1 MATNIDSRTTS
12 LGKLLANDYT
22 RFAVP
27 PYQRDYSWK
36 KEQVQQLWKDITD
49 NKSEE
54 YFMGA
59 IVINNSAK
67 PEELIDGQQRLATIS
82 LLMCVIRD
90 IAKKYG
96 DVVLSEAI
104 SNRYLGSLE
113 LRTREREPKLT
124 LNEADNKFF
133 QENFIDFKE
142 LSILKELSKPKNNLQ
157 ESNQLLLDAYLFLY
171 SEVEQAYTSS
181 SDILIEIEECIQKR
195 CIVILISTP
204 DEANAFL
211 IFEVLN
217 DRGLVLSVADLL
229 KNHIFSKSSEN
240 SNNLKDTQKRWENIS
255 KFVDKSDLKKFIR
268 HYWLSKYEKVIREK
282 QLYEALKEELR
293 SYADVKKFVKDLEYC
308 AETYKAIQEPDNPLW
323 NDYSKSIKSD
333 LASLK
338 LFKVNLC
345 HSVLLAAKSCLN
357 DETFAQIVHMMAI
370 ISFRYNVICNFSPTK
385 LEEVYSKVSAYIR
398 STKKVTA
405 KQIFNKLIE
414 DYKVYPDDQTFIKS
428 FSDKSTTNMQ
438 LARYILV
445 QINNHYIEHK
455 ELITNSNPE
464 ELNLEHV
471 LPRKPS
477 EDWYLTFKKKEID
490 DYISRLGNMT
500 LLEPVPNRKISNV
513 SFLDKC
519 SQAYSLSK
527 LKITQELLSCP
538 EWSPKQIETR
548 QKRMA
553 ETACK
558 IWRFDY

>member
-27 PYQRDYSWK
+27 AYQRDYSWK

-142 LSILKELSKPKNNLQ
+142 LSTLKEVAKSKKKLP

-171 SEVEQAYTSS
+171 SEVDQAYTNSS
-181 SDILIEIEECIQKR
+181 EILIEIEECIQKR

-217 DRGLVLSVADLL
+217 DRGLDLSVADLL

-240 SNNLKDTQKRWENIS
+240 LNNLKDTQKRWENIS
-255 KFVDKSDLKKFIR
+255 KFIDKSDLKKFIR

-293 SYADVKKFVKDLEYC
+293 AYTDVKTFVKDLELC
-308 AETYKAIQEPDNPLW
+308 SETYEELQEPDSILW
-323 NDYSKSIKSD
+323 NGYSRSIKSD
-333 LASLK
+333 LHSLK

-345 HSVLLAAKSCLN
+345 HSVLLAAKTCLN
-357 DETFAQIVHMMAI
+357 DETFVQVVHMMAI

-385 LEEVYSKVSAYIR
+385 LEEVYNKLSLYIR
-398 STKKVTA
+398 NNKRLTA
-405 KQIFNKLIE
+405 KQIFDKLIQ
-414 DYKVYPDDQTFIKS
+414 DYPSV
-428 FSDKSTTNMQ
+428 KSTTNIQ
-438 LARYILV
+438 LARDILV
-445 QINNHYIEHK
+445 EINNYYHK
-455 ELITNSNPE
+455 NRELTTNRNGDDV
-464 ELNLEHV
+464 NLEHI
-471 LPRKPS
+471 LPRNPS
-477 EDWYLTFKKKEID
+477 KDWDITFKKKEID
-490 DYISRLGNMT
+490 SYICRLGNMT
-500 LLEPVPNRKISNV
+500 LLQSIPNKKIGNA
-513 SFLDKC
+513 SFQNKC
-519 SQAYSLSK
+519 EQAYSKSELI
-527 LKITQELLSCP
+527 ITQELLSYP

-558 IWRFDY
+558 IWRLDY